1 MFNKKLLLFVSVI
14 MATAGDKEIS
24 TPQPDIVVTNHPN
37 DKDDIFF
44 KIVNYRNITIRQ
56 IDNLIK
62 LSYQLVDNKNLDEKS
77 KTQVCNELKKLATHF
92 YDLFEKYIHHL
103 NENCVCEFFPISKPM
118 YIFDIKYLY
127 TIYNESMLKDP
138 SDFQKIVDDIF
149 EILETSTCRISHNIM
164 DGVVVKNLSMDD
176 VKEYYQAIENFI
188 EQVRLSVKYLNTI
201 GESI

>member
-127 TIYNESMLKDP
+127 TIYNESMLKEP
-138 SDFQKIVDDIF
+138 SDFQKFNDDIY
-149 EILETSTCRISHNIM
+149 EILETSTCRISHNLI
-164 DGVVVKNLSMDD
+164 DGVLVKELRMDD
-176 VKEYYQAIENFI
+176 VKEYYEAMENFMKQI
-188 EQVRLSVKYLNTI
+188 LLSVKYLKTI
-201 GESI
+201 GQSI

>member
-44 KIVNYRNITIRQ
+44 KIVNYRNTTIRQ

-127 TIYNESMLKDP
+127 TIYNESMLKEP
-138 SDFQKIVDDIF
+138 SDFQKFNDDIY

-176 VKEYYQAIENFI
+176 VKEYYQAIENFM
-188 EQVRLSVKYLNTI
+188 EQILLSVKYLNTI
-201 GESI
+201 G

>member
-1 MFNKKLLLFVSVI
+1 

-24 TPQPDIVVTNHPN
+24 TPQPDIVITNHPN
-37 DKDDIFF
+37 YKGDIFF

-62 LSYQLVDNKNLDEKS
+62 LSYHLINNKNLDEKS
-77 KTQVCNELKKLATHF
+77 KTQVCIELKKLATHF
-92 YDLFEKYIHHL
+92 YDLFQKFIHHL
-103 NENCVCEFFPISKPM
+103 NESCVCEFFPISKPM

-138 SDFQKIVDDIF
+138 SDFHKIVDDIF
-149 EILETSTCRISHNIM
+149 EILETSTCRISHDII
-164 DGVVVKNLSMDD
+164 DGVLVKELSMDD
-176 VKEYYQAIENFI
+176 VKEYYEAMENFMKQI
-188 EQVRLSVKYLNTI
+188 LLSVKYLKTI